1 MIKDK
6 EKEKIDNYQDLAK
19 ELHEIWNVKVQI
31 IPLVVGSLSAIH
43 KAVWEKT
50 KYIEITAKIGLFQK
64 TFLLGMASIL
74 MV

>member
-19 ELHEIWNVKVQI
+19 ELQEIWNVKVQI

-43 KAVWEKT
+43 KAV
-50 KYIEITAKIGLFQK
+50 
-64 TFLLGMASIL
+64 
-74 MV
+74 